1 MFEKEKT
8 LLNMK
13 NTYLLE
19 SEFSVV
25 SSEIL
30 KKMLYVNAKIK
41 PKVID

>member
-1 MFEKEKT
+1 MRFEMFEKEKT

-25 SSEIL
+25 SSEI
-30 KKMLYVNAKIK
+30 
-41 PKVID
+41 